1 MQKQIQNKI
10 CDLKEMS
17 NVFGALKYQAKT
29 LASLDLLTVKSIL
42 SYFRTNAQ
50 KDDKDMYDWE
60 SELSY
65 GDKHSI
71 LSSLLYCSG
80 TVKINL

>member
-1 MQKQIQNKI
+1 
-10 CDLKEMS
+10 MS

-65 GDKHSI
+65 GDKNSI
-71 LSSLLYCSG
+71 LSSLLYCPG